1 MHTWHLH
8 ICTHEELLGWVFDS
22 LDDSEASSRV
32 FLFDD
37 MLSLVVPT
45 ATMIDIKEDDISR
58 NL

>member
-1 MHTWHLH
+1 MTDIPMISVLFKWS
-8 ICTHEELLGWVFDS
+8 GWVFDL
-22 LDDSEASSRV
+22 LDNSEASSSV

-45 ATMIDIKEDDISR
+45 ATMFDIKGNDISR

>member
-22 LDDSEASSRV
+22 LDYSEVSSRV

-37 MLSLVVPT
+37 TLSLAVLT
-45 ATMIDIKEDDISR
+45 ATMFNIKENDISR

>member
-1 MHTWHLH
+1 MEVDLWS
-8 ICTHEELLGWVFDS
+8 CWVSDS

-37 MLSLVVPT
+37 MLLLVVPT
-45 ATMIDIKEDDISR
+45 ATMFDIKEDDISR

>member
-1 MHTWHLH
+1 MWP
-8 ICTHEELLGWVFDS
+8 CYVSDS
-22 LDDSEASSRV
+22 LDDSETSSRV

-45 ATMIDIKEDDISR
+45 VTMFDIKGDDISR

>member
-1 MHTWHLH
+1 MEVDLWL
-8 ICTHEELLGWVFDS
+8 CWVFDL
-22 LDDSEASSRV
+22 LDNSEASSSV

-45 ATMIDIKEDDISR
+45 ATMFDIKEDDISR